1 MRIIG
6 NNPAAD
12 AAEITAVASGT
23 LPSGQPVIVNAN
35 GTVSVA
41 AETAVSQA
49 VGTPTVF
56 QIGNT
61 ESTSAAY
68 DANAQRVVVA
78 YLDEPYQLGKAVVG
92 TVSGTDISFGT
103 PVTFQASNVS
113 WTSVVYDA
121 NAQKVVIAYQKS
133 EQGTAIV
140 GTVSGTSISFGSPV
154 VFENDDSSYIGA
166 TFDSNASKVVI
177 AYRSGISGQAYGR
190 FIVGTVSGT
199 SISFGSATVYNSAS
213 TSWISSTFDSLNNKV
228 VVAYRGATS
237 GYGEAKVAT
246 VSGTSISFGSSTV
259 FSTQTT
265 GGTSEISAVFDS
277 SSNKVVIGWQDGT
290 DSNKGAAVVGT
301 VSETSISFGSK
312 VFFADSASGDIS
324 GTFDSNANKVVFF
337 YRDNSNSNQGTLNS
351 GTVSGTSI
359 SFGTE
364 AIFETGA
371 TYKVSSTFD
380 SNAQKVVVAYRDNN
394 DSLNGKAAVFEPS
407 YTSTNLTAENFIG
420 FSGGAVGAA
429 VTSQALGSSAVF
441 ESADADNIGATFDS
455 NSNKVVIAYKDNGNS
470 RYGTA
475 VVGTVDPSDNSIS
488 FGTPVVFE
496 SADTRDSRA
505 VFDSN
510 SNKVVIVYG
519 DNGNTRHG
527 TAIVGTVSGTGI
539 SFGSAVVFESATTY
553 SISATF
559 DSNLNKVVI
568 AYHDGGNNGGYGTAI
583 VGTVSGTA
591 ISFGSAAVFETAT
604 VYSTSS
610 TFDSNANKVLI
621 SYRDAGN
628 SLYGT
633 SIVATVSGTS
643 ISFGSAAVFEAA
655 NVDEISSA
663 FDSTNNKVVITYI
676 DDGNSLYGTA
686 IVATISGTS
695 VSFGSATVFANNGSV
710 GNVSAVFD
718 TNANKIV
725 VSYKETGSPVAI
737 GSLSVGTVSGTD
749 ISFTTPV
756 VFLASVI
763 DAPFSTFDSN
773 SNKVVIA
780 YAQQNNSSYGTGIVF
795 QSGFTTITRDEVASG
810 SNAVIDIGSA
820 ISTNQVSLTAGQ
832 QYFVQTNGTLG
843 LTAGS
848 PSVIAGTA
856 VSATDIIVKG

>member
-12 AAEITAVASGT
+12 NAEITAVASGT

-856 VSATDIIVKG
+856 VSSTDIIVKG

>member
-856 VSATDIIVKG
+856 VSSTDIIVKG